1 MAKMNSLFTRINRIQ
16 SDPDLFDY
24 VGGGSPIDKC
34 FMMAYLFTY
43 LKLKTY
49 VEIGVYRGRSLLSVS
64 EAVRSCGGKAY
75 GIDPY
80 LEREAYEEDAPEEI
94 REIVNDFMANV
105 GLEDI
110 YHRLIEKIDFYD
122 LKDNTDIIKRTSADA
137 AKLFE
142 ETKIGMLH
150 IDGNHDTRC
159 VRLDLSLYTPL
170 VQDGGLIIIDDINW
184 ESVKR
189 AYDEVKHQYLILM
202 ETETYTILWN
212 TPKTPS
218 SIEVSLILE
227 QKLRAIVKRIPESQ
241 AMHNMAPKD
250 KPNICVSILSY
261 NHEHF
266 IAECLESVMKQKG
279 NFKLQ
284 VVIFDD
290 CSTDGTLKA
299 LAEYLDKQPKP
310 LNCQVTVI
318 TNETNT
324 GMTANVHRAIKECQS
339 FDYAAFV
346 DGDDFW
352 LSSDKLQ
359 VHIEHL
365 SSHPECASSFDKI
378 LYYREDVNSFKRWE
392 VDTSSELY
400 TAKDLIESYVV
411 GNISCSVYRGSCL
424 RQLQKGWNLLP
435 AGDWLIN
442 ILMTLQGEI
451 GLINIFMTAYRQHKG
466 SFWATRTDKEKA
478 IETIKLVD
486 NYNSF
491 LDYKFNDSFNHVR
504 KRCSKLSQDRWDL
517 VIVDDVYPHPVSGFR
532 YQEFMSY
539 LKAFNSIK
547 IVTTGESVICLGK
560 DSIGELMKDFNRKF
574 PQYASKVEIAHRDSD
589 YLTNY
594 SCKLFYFVFLGNAYL
609 NIEQVEALQVPFIFT
624 LYPGGAFG
632 LNNSKSDHMLRRVL
646 NSPCFAGVIVTQKA
660 TLKYLTDNNL
670 CPKNKIKYIYGVVT
684 PLNKIEGQL
693 PHKKHFGRDKERLD
707 ICFVAHKYTPHGS
720 DKGYDVFIAAANE
733 IASRRPNVFFHVVG
747 NFDADVINVSTFKD
761 RITFYGVRNPEWFES
776 FYVDKDIIIS
786 PNFPGLIFQGSF
798 DGFPTASCTDAGL
811 HKTAIFCTDPLNLN
825 GNNFINGR
833 DLVLIEH
840 SVDDI
845 VNKIEH
851 YYNRPNDL
859 IRICDNGASRI
870 RSLYN
875 YESQIAPRVEIL
887 SKLLTKET
895 QALLRRKIRLAQF
908 KSRFRLRS
916 FLKKSSGYAVIQLFW
931 QTKDS
936 AGFSEACSERKI
948 ISFST
953 EIWEAKFE
961 IQVSNKGLQS
971 LRIDFAEQPGIFRLY
986 SLEMLD
992 DKGETVWR
1000 WPSPS
1005 KSKDGQQYK
1014 AFKAT
1019 NSHTILISTHT
1030 LISIGD
1036 DPGIVL
1042 EIPDE
1047 ALARIQEGFKIAMI
1061 GSWHAWRKGIISKSA
1076 HFASVEGTG
1085 AIQQCQSYLRS
1096 VKAKLRRLQTV
1107 TSRKNI
1113 P

>member
-1 MAKMNSLFTRINRIQ
+1 MNSLFTRINRIQ
-16 SDPDLFDY
+16 SDPDLFDL
-24 VGGGSPIDKC
+24 GGGSPIDKC

-75 GIDPY
+75 GIDSY
-80 LEREAYEEDAPEEI
+80 LEREAYQEDAPEEI

-105 GLEDI
+105 GLENI
-110 YHRLIEKIDFYD
+110 YRKLIEKIDFYH

-170 VQDGGLIIIDDINW
+170 VEDSGLIIVDDINW
-184 ESVKR
+184 ESVKE
-189 AYDEVKHQYLILM
+189 AYEEIKHQYIILM
-202 ETETYTILWN
+202 ETDTYAILWN

-218 SIEVSLILE
+218 NIEVSLILE
-227 QKLRAIVKRIPESQ
+227 QKLRVIVKRIPECHAIGSR
-241 AMHNMAPKD
+241 APKD
-250 KPNICVSILSY
+250 KPDICVGILSY
-261 NHEHF
+261 NHENY
-266 IAECLESVMKQKG
+266 IAECLDSVISQRG
-279 NFKLQ
+279 DFNLH
-284 VVIFDD
+284 VVIQDD
-290 CSTDGTLKA
+290 CSTDETIKA
-299 LAEYLDKQPKP
+299 LNQYISVKP
-310 LNCQVTVI
+310 VSPTCSVTI
-318 TNETNT
+318 IKNEMNI
-324 GMTANVHRAIKECQS
+324 GMTSNLHNLIKKCQC
-339 FDYAAFV
+339 FDYV
-346 DGDDFW
+346 SLIDGDDFW
-352 LSSDKLQ
+352 LSNDKLQ
-359 VHIEHL
+359 AHVDYL
-365 SSHPECASSFDKI
+365 SSHPECSSSFDKLI
-378 LYYREDVNSFKRWE
+378 YYDHDLKTYRRWDVDLASQQYRTEDII
-392 VDTSSELY
+392 TQ
-400 TAKDLIESYVV
+400 YVV

-424 RQLQKGWNLLP
+424 RQLPNDWWLLP
-435 AGDWLIN
+435 AGDWLLN
-442 ILMTLQGEI
+442 ILISLQGDI
-451 GLINIFMTAYRQHKG
+451 GLIDMFMTAYRQH
-466 SFWATRTDKEKA
+466 STSYWAPRSSQEKA
-478 IETIKLVD
+478 REGIILADKYNMYL
-486 NYNSF
+486 NYAFDNSF
-491 LDYKFNDSFNHVR
+491 GSVKYSCAEACKH
-504 KRCSKLSQDRWDL
+504 RWDL

-539 LKAFNSIK
+539 LSSFNGIK
-547 IVTTGESVICLGK
+547 ILTTGESVHCLGK
-560 DSIGELMKDFNRKF
+560 QSVGELVRDFKRKHPEYANTIEIF
-574 PQYASKVEIAHRDSD
+574 PSVTGSLRKYQ
-589 YLTNY
+589 
-594 SCKLFYFVFLGNAYL
+594 CKLFYFVFLGNAFRH
-609 NIEQVEALQVPFIFT
+609 IEQVEQMQVPFAFT
-624 LYPGGAFG
+624 LYPGGCFA
-632 LNNSKSDHMLRRVL
+632 LNNRDSDRMLKRVL
-646 NSPCFAGVIVTQKA
+646 NSPCFACVIVTQQA
-660 TLKYLTDNNL
+660 TLKYLIDNNL

-684 PLNKIEGQL
+684 PLNKIEVQL

-720 DKGYDVFIAAANE
+720 DKGYDIFIATANE

-761 RITFYGVRNPEWFES
+761 RITFYGIRNPEWFES

-786 PNFPGLIFQGSF
+786 PNIPGLIFQGSF

-833 DLVLIEH
+833 DIVLIEH

-851 YYNRPNDL
+851 YYNKPDDL

-887 SKLLTKET
+887 TNLLTKKS
-895 QALLRRKIRLAQF
+895 QDSLRRIIKYAQF
-908 KSRFRLRS
+908 KSKFKLPS
-916 FLKKSSGYAVIQLFW
+916 FQKKSSGYAVIQLFW
-931 QTKDS
+931 QTRDS
-936 AGFSEACSERKI
+936 NGFSEACSERKI
-948 ISFST
+948 VPFST
-953 EIWEAKFE
+953 EIWETKFE
-961 IQVSNKGLQS
+961 IQVNGIGLQS

-1042 EIPDE
+1042 EVPDE

-1076 HFASVEGTG
+1076 HFVSVEGTG